1 MTLSFQRLY
10 AQCSSPTW
18 GAWFATALTYAGD
31 CRYPLGVPGSLLPPP
46 TWGTADIPLGGLVCY
61 CPHLRGGTTG
71 ILLGCLVL
79 YWYTCLLL
87 CTPSPLT
94 SIKACGYLPSAH
106 CLVHRG
112 NSASSWP
119 PDAPQFPPPASPLVL
134 PPLGWVRSA
143 RSCCPTLHTYHR
155 VIIQMYN
162 YWSIA

>member
-1 MTLSFQRLY
+1 MRDARGDAKSFLEVISSKINKIDTCLDSKLSETIRPVF
-10 AQCSSPTW
+10 
-18 GAWFATALTYAGD
+18 LTYMGD
-31 CRYPLGVPGSLLPPP
+31 CRYPLGGPGSLLPSP
-46 TWGTADIPLGGLVCY
+46 TWGTTD
-61 CPHLRGGTTG
+61 

-94 SIKACGYLPSAH
+94 SIKACGFLPSAH

-143 RSCCPTLHTYHR
+143 RSCCLTLHTYHR